1 MDAEPVIIQTAV
13 STDGKKRWHL
23 LQRSDGFVTYDEDT
37 FFTEDLSEFDAGIME
52 YWSPTRFSGLF
63 DTVVEARTDALGS
76 GLVDQSQ
83 KMTVAARAM
92 ADKKTVGHLT

>member
-37 FFTEDLSEFDAGIME
+37 LFTQDLSEFDAGIRE
-52 YWSPTRFSGLF
+52 YWSPTLFSGLF
-63 DTVVEARTDALGS
+63 DTAVEARTNALS
-76 GLVDQSQ
+76 TLIWLKEVLS
-83 KMTVAARAM
+83 AE
-92 ADKKTVGHLT
+92 